1 MTTILA
7 RRAGLLALG
16 VLLAIAVPAHARTL
30 PVPSD
35 FPTVQGAV
43 NAAAPGDVVR
53 VAPGTYVEE
62 VVIDKSIELRGTG
75 ADATSI
81 KAPASLTPYATHLP
95 DGRAVTAIVRVGNG
109 ARVRMSG
116 LTVRGPIPCGIEVS
130 GVNVF
135 QAATLQ
141 LSDARV
147 TGIQADP
154 SSCSAQDAA
163 GRAIVYG
170 LPPHIVSGGIHGST
184 AYGRIAHV
192 TVDHYQHAGISATG
206 PASGEPSRVT
216 ITDDVIAG
224 GWTLPSFQYG
234 IDISA
239 AAVVRIADNNIA
251 GNICGGPFCGPDP
264 IEQIQGAGIVIESA
278 FPGTTVTNNR
288 ITSNDVGVYQIASPD
303 CCEIAGNALTNNRFF
318 GIVIQDGD
326 GTTSGNSIRGGQI
339 GIGVVADAVDTT
351 GLLRGDRITGTSAAP
366 IREIECCG
374 FTATAIVKG
383 R

>member
-1 MTTILA
+1 MSPILA

-16 VLLAIAVPAHARTL
+16 ILLAIAVPGQARTL
-30 PVPSD
+30 SVPRD
-35 FPTVQGAV
+35 FPTIHGAV
-43 NAAAPGDVVR
+43 NAAGPGDVVR
-53 VAPGTYVEE
+53 VARGTYVGE
-62 VVIDKSIELRGTG
+62 VVIDKRIELRGMG
-75 ADATSI
+75 ARATSI
-81 KAPASLTPYATHLP
+81 RAPASLTPYGTHLP
-95 DGRAVTAIVRVGNG
+95 DGRAVTAIVRVGNS

-135 QAATLQ
+135 QAATLR

-154 SSCSAQDAA
+154 GACSPQNAA

-192 TVDHYQHAGISATG
+192 TVDHYQHAGISVTG
-206 PASGEPSRVT
+206 PASGAPSRVT

-239 AAVVRIADNNIA
+239 AAVAQIADNSVA
-251 GNICGGPFCGPDP
+251 GNSCGGPFCGPDP
-264 IEQIQGAGIVIESA
+264 IEQTQGPGIAIESA
-278 FPGTTVTNNR
+278 FSGTTVTDNR
-288 ITSNDVGVYQIASPD
+288 ITSNDVGVYQVASPD
-303 CCEIAGNALTNNRFF
+303 CCKIADNVLTDNRFF

-326 GTTSGNSIRGGQI
+326 GTTSDNVIRGGQS

-351 GLLRGDRITGTSAAP
+351 GVLRGDRITRTSAAP
-366 IREIECCG
+366 VREIDCCG
-374 FTATAIVKG
+374 FTATAIVEG